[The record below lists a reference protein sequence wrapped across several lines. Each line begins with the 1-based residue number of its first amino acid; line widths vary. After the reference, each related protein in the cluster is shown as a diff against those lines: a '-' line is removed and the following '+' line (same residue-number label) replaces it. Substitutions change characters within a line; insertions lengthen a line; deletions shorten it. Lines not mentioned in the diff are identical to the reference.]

1 MKATQ
6 QTMSDEEIRTAV
18 ADELQ
23 WTPEVNS
30 VNIGVSVNGGAVTL
44 SGEVK
49 TSSERIAAKD
59 AALRVTGVTA
69 VADDLVVAHSTSHPT
84 DTEIA
89 TAVGSTLRW
98 ADDVPHEAVKA
109 EVRDGVVV
117 LTGEVEWDHQR
128 RGASRAVQR
137 LTGVR
142 KVDNRMTLKR
152 RPSGTDTRERIE
164 KALVRNAIVESN
176 AIDVSVDGNTVTLTG
191 TVGSWAEKTQAGLA
205 AWSSPHV
212 DRVNNQIT
220 VAPV

>member
-1 MKATQ
+1 MNTIRQAVY
-6 QTMSDEEIRTAV
+6 DEAIRSAV
-18 ADELQ
+18 ADELE
-23 WTPEVNS
+23 WTPDVNALR
-30 VNIGVSVNGGAVTL
+30 IGVSVDEGVVTL
-44 SGEVK
+44 SGEVS

-59 AALRVTGVTA
+59 AALRVKGVTA
-69 VADDLVVAHSTSHPT
+69 VADDLVVAHSVTHPT

-89 TAVGSTLRW
+89 GVVSSTLRW
-98 ADDVPHEAVKA
+98 ADDVPHDAVKV

-117 LTGEVEWDHQR
+117 LTGEVLWEHQR
-128 RGASRAVQR
+128 RAASRAVQR

-164 KALVRNAIVESN
+164 KALIRNAIVESN
-176 AIDVSVDGNTVTLTG
+176 AIEVTVEGNTVTLTG

-212 DRVNNQIT
+212 DRVNNQI
-220 VAPV
+220 VVGPM